1 MNEKATKSLQFVLL
15 LASLAGVAVSGLNV
29 YLYSKQ
35 APIVERVSLIERVRA
50 ADKEFYDVGLEHITN
65 RLDEI
70 NKRFDNIDNKLD
82 KLGGW

>member
-35 APIVERVSLIERVRA
+35 APVLERLSLVERVRA
-50 ADKEFYDVGLEHITN
+50 SDREFYDKGFEHITN
-65 RLDEI
+65 SLNAINSRLD
-70 NKRFDNIDNKLD
+70 KIDVKLD